1 MTNKTTKSALFTS
14 SISLLLCFAMLL
26 GTTFAWFTDSA
37 TSAGNRIQA
46 GNLDVK
52 LLMWNGSDYTDIS
65 EGTGDIFAAA
75 DVATNS
81 NNTLWEPGKTQ
92 VVYLAIENAGN
103 LDLKYNVDIK
113 AYKDAANTVNE
124 IDMTPAM
131 RYAITPD
138 AQNGTG
144 VTSWDSA
151 NAKEVALGMNKTQS
165 ENVMLAKGQKHY
177 FALSVHMLEDA
188 GNEYQDA
195 SVLFDLIVSATQLN
209 SENDSFGPDYDK
221 SAENATLVSNT
232 DELTA
237 ALAAGESVALAADIA
252 LGATDQVNVSG
263 GILDG
268 NGNTLNATAS
278 RIDGMECALNTR
290 GGVIKD
296 LTIIGPNARAL
307 GSGSNNVVTFV
318 DDLYIDNVTID
329 NTYYALNGSIN
340 SNHSVYVTNSKINGW
355 ISYAGLDLLS
365 FKNTTLAKGNTTCS
379 YGIGYLVV
387 YGDTLIENCTFEEFY
402 MGVNKAAL
410 NGYVKPAKDA
420 GTPYTLTI
428 NNSYY
433 KTGSGSVKITAD
445 NFKTLLT
452 DGNDARDFGRLL
464 ANVDIYVDGV
474 RVQ

>member
-52 LLMWNGSDYTDIS
+52 LLMWNGTDYTDIS
-65 EGTGDIFAAA
+65 EGTGDIFAEA

-209 SENDSFGPDYDK
+209 SENDSFGPNYDK

-237 ALAAGESVALAADIA
+237 ALAVGESVAQAASKRTVKA
-252 LGATDQVNVSG
+252 PLSWRYSHTSPATV
-263 GILDG
+263 
-268 NGNTLNATAS
+268 TL
-278 RIDGMECALNTR
+278 
-290 GGVIKD
+290 
-296 LTIIGPNARAL
+296 P
-307 GSGSNNVVTFV
+307 
-318 DDLYIDNVTID
+318 
-329 NTYYALNGSIN
+329 YAP
-340 SNHSVYVTNSKINGW
+340 W
-355 ISYAGLDLLS
+355 
-365 FKNTTLAKGNTTCS
+365 
-379 YGIGYLVV
+379 
-387 YGDTLIENCTFEEFY
+387 
-402 MGVNKAAL
+402 
-410 NGYVKPAKDA
+410 
-420 GTPYTLTI
+420 
-428 NNSYY
+428 
-433 KTGSGSVKITAD
+433 
-445 NFKTLLT
+445 
-452 DGNDARDFGRLL
+452 
-464 ANVDIYVDGV
+464 
-474 RVQ
+474 